1 MTTSTL
7 ARSSILVAAFA
18 LASAAAPAVNAQSAA
33 APTMKVGDRW
43 VYNVKSG
50 FALTAITYQET
61 REVTAVSGGG
71 FKITV
76 TGKTAGGADFSRVE
90 DFAGPGS
97 LRSGTLCLEEV
108 RRYPTPLQ
116 RVPFPIGPGQRSS
129 KWVDVV
135 ADPGGNKG
143 QINYSFHTKS
153 WDKQTTPAGVFDA
166 IRIDVLMALDD
177 SGPFRSATH
186 CNFTYWY
193 SPAVRGTVRERR
205 SAQYTAIQE
214 QNQMIPV
221 LYALY
226 ELASFTPGKP

>member
-1 MTTSTL
+1 M
-7 ARSSILVAAFA
+7 VA
-18 LASAAAPAVNAQSAA
+18 
-33 APTMKVGDRW
+33 
-43 VYNVKSG
+43 
-50 FALTAITYQET
+50 
-61 REVTAVSGGG
+61 
-71 FKITV
+71 
-76 TGKTAGGADFSRVE
+76 
-90 DFAGPGS
+90 
-97 LRSGTLCLEEV
+97 
-108 RRYPTPLQ
+108 
-116 RVPFPIGPGQRSS
+116 
-129 KWVDVV
+129 
-135 ADPGGNKG
+135 GNKG
-143 QINYSFHTKS
+143 QINYSFHTQS

-221 LYALY
+221 LYASY